1 MESAGAMS
9 ADAVSIFDRAS
20 DIFDR
25 QFQEIK
31 GISLATQKKLW
42 YDDIYINQFKKFAQL
57 LTLITALVDK
67 CDVASN
73 VSPNGSELLGKK
85 QVFNLYSFLYDKLV
99 SSIKWISPAVPTETD
114 KFANSQILG
123 IYFSIATCVLFMN
136 TYWPVD
142 DQHEYYKKQTDISYC
157 VDFNLVVSP
166 IARVCDFSIEE
177 LITSLDQV
185 ELRIHN
191 LQYHQDLVNYIDALE
206 IRVCEFLLFLYD
218 DKVHNSKAHRIEL
231 EPGKFTCTTSA
242 EYEIVIKLMSIRDA
256 LVSSLESLRTHDAS
270 EHTTQDTHLAKKIHS
285 SLMSV
290 CGDIYGDTIPQK
302 FYDQFTEGS
311 VTISE
316 GYSYYMIHGVNVR
329 LDMPSIIR
337 QFRNVQQWAAIS
349 ATANIRLMDFIAEPQ
364 QNFLA
369 FKIMFNL
376 LLDLAFAQTLEESW
390 YDYFVRGSEIRRYP
404 RNKLNAMIE
413 SSKKTPIFIESFND
427 ACVMTGGHVY
437 VFGNTPEDYF
447 VAFSF
452 WMEIVA
458 SKHAYRLKE
467 SILIYPLISLILG
480 KEPDVR
486 KQSNEII
493 GSTISMR
500 LMEVL
505 HLEDGVEVNDPEDP
519 RPPLVGPPQYQASQF
534 IASATPDYFYNVF
547 NNKVDN
553 LRAEL
558 KIRDILSDP
567 TARETNASQI
577 VDVDETGIPST
588 GVHGW

>member
-1 MESAGAMS
+1 MESGA
-9 ADAVSIFDRAS
+9 AVSSIFERAS
-20 DIFDR
+20 EIFDR

-31 GISLATQKKLW
+31 GVDLTTQKKLW
-42 YDDIYINQFKKFAQL
+42 YDDIYISQFKKFAQL
-57 LTLITALVDK
+57 LTLITALIDK
-67 CDVASN
+67 CDVAKNISR
-73 VSPNGSELLGKK
+73 NGTELLGKK
-85 QVFNLYSFLYDKLV
+85 QVFNLYSFLYSKLV
-99 SSIKWISPAVPTETD
+99 SSIKWLSPAVPTEMD

-123 IYFSIATCVLFMN
+123 IYFAIATCVLFMN

-142 DQHEYYKKQTDISYC
+142 EQHEYYKIQTDIPYC
-157 VDFNLVVSP
+157 CDFSLVVSP

-185 ELRIHN
+185 ELRIHT
-191 LQYHQDLVNYIDALE
+191 LQYQHDLVNYIDALE

-218 DKVHNSKAHRIEL
+218 IKVHNSEAHRAEV
-231 EPGKFTCTTSA
+231 EPGMFGCTTSA

-270 EHTTQDTHLAKKIHS
+270 EHTIQDLHLAKKIHS
-285 SLMSV
+285 SLMNV

-316 GYSYYMIHGVNVR
+316 GYSYYMIHGINVR

-349 ATANIRLMDFIAEPQ
+349 ATANIRLMDFIADPQ
-364 QNFLA
+364 HNFLG
-369 FKIMFNL
+369 FKIIFNL
-376 LLDLAFAQTLEESW
+376 LLDLAFAQSLEESW

-404 RNKLNAMIE
+404 KNKITAMIE

-437 VFGNTPEDYF
+437 VFGNAPEDYF
-447 VAFSF
+447 TAFSF

-486 KQSNEII
+486 RQSNEII

-505 HLEDGVEVNDPEDP
+505 HLEEGTEVQDPEDP
-519 RPPLVGPPQYQASQF
+519 RPPLVGPPKYQASQF

-588 GVHGW
+588 GIHGW